1 MHTQPH
7 TQPLTQPLTLPF
19 AQPYTCHPGASAYAR
34 VGTES
39 AAMSASPHQLITML
53 FDGAKTAIAMARHH
67 MANKDI
73 SAKGQAISKAINIV
87 DNGLKASLDAEAAGV
102 AGAQLVADLSAFYA
116 YVTQRLLYANLRN
129 DPALLD
135 EADQL
140 LDSVS
145 SAWREIDPLRKPAA
159 PAPASAASRISTGA

>member
-7 TQPLTQPLTLPF
+7 TQPFT
-19 AQPYTCHPGASAYAR
+19 YHPGASAYAK

-67 MANKDI
+67 MANQDI

-87 DNGLKASLDAEAAGV
+87 DNGLKASLDADAAGV

-135 EADQL
+135 EADRL

-145 SAWREIDPLRKPAA
+145 SAWREIDPQRPRAPQPPAA
-159 PAPASAASRISTGA
+159 PAVSGFSTGA